1 MKMRWINFLPSIRMA
16 PTLASFFFSKD
27 LLLFSDESL
36 VPWRRREGKRW
47 NRHRVTFLDAAFDK
61 HFLRAW
67 AAFGHYRS
75 KTITKKDIFTI

>member
-47 NRHRVTFLDAAFDK
+47 NQHRVTFSHLTNIFYE
-61 HFLRAW
+61 L
-67 AAFGHYRS
+67 GQLLV
-75 KTITKKDIFTI
+75 TIVVKL